1 MELTEEDGIF
11 PNFRLLSYL
20 ISIAKSC
27 PVMLGIAVLTQ
38 YHESLYRQVPMICL
52 QMTQSTMFIQGE
64 ISEVE
69 YKGRMNRSPQISE
82 VLKAISD
89 DKALI
94 LFNTVALSS
103 GKTDILLSTMNLTR
117 KQYYSKMERLSR
129 QGLLVR
135 KGGRYYLTTLGK
147 VLYELQSTLGVA
159 LDNYW
164 KLKAIDS
171 LLTPPGLPEFELNK
185 MIDTLLENEELK
197 KLILTKLK

>member
-1 MELTEEDGIF
+1 
-11 PNFRLLSYL
+11 
-20 ISIAKSC
+20 
-27 PVMLGIAVLTQ
+27 
-38 YHESLYRQVPMICL
+38 MIYS
-52 QMTQSTMFIQGE
+52 QMTPSTMFIQGE
-64 ISEVE
+64 VSEVK

-82 VLKAISD
+82 VWKAISD
-89 DKALI
+89 DKALT

-103 GKTDILLSTMNLTR
+103 GKTDMLLSTMNLTR
-117 KQYYSKMERLSR
+117 KQYYSKMEGLSR

-185 MIDTLLENEELK
+185 MIDTLLENDELK

>member
-1 MELTEEDGIF
+1 
-11 PNFRLLSYL
+11 
-20 ISIAKSC
+20 
-27 PVMLGIAVLTQ
+27 
-38 YHESLYRQVPMICL
+38 MIYL
-52 QMTQSTMFIQGE
+52 QMTPSTMFIQGE
-64 ISEVE
+64 LSEVK

-89 DKALI
+89 DKALT

-103 GKTDILLSTMNLTR
+103 GKTDMLLSTLNLTR
-117 KQYYSKMERLSR
+117 KQYYSKMERLSK
-129 QGLLVR
+129 QGLLIR

-171 LLTPPGLPEFELNK
+171 LLTPHGLPEFELNK
-185 MIDTLLENEELK
+185 MIDTLLENDELK

>member
-1 MELTEEDGIF
+1 
-11 PNFRLLSYL
+11 
-20 ISIAKSC
+20 
-27 PVMLGIAVLTQ
+27 
-38 YHESLYRQVPMICL
+38 MIYL
-52 QMTQSTMFIQGE
+52 QMTPSTMFIQGE
-64 ISEVE
+64 VSEVKN
-69 YKGRMNRSPQISE
+69 KGRMNRSPQISE

-89 DKALI
+89 DKALT

-103 GKTDILLSTMNLTR
+103 GKTNMLLSTLNLTR
-117 KQYYSKMERLSR
+117 KQYYSKMERLSK
-129 QGLLVR
+129 QGLLMR

-185 MIDTLLENEELK
+185 MIDTLLENDELK

>member
-1 MELTEEDGIF
+1 
-11 PNFRLLSYL
+11 
-20 ISIAKSC
+20 
-27 PVMLGIAVLTQ
+27 
-38 YHESLYRQVPMICL
+38 MIYL
-52 QMTQSTMFIQGE
+52 QMTPSTMFIQGE
-64 ISEVE
+64 LSEVK

-89 DKALI
+89 DKALT

-103 GKTDILLSTMNLTR
+103 GKTDMLLSTLNLTR
-117 KQYYSKMERLSR
+117 KQYYSKMERLSK

-159 LDNYW
+159 LNNYW

-171 LLTPPGLPEFELNK
+171 LLTPHGLPEFELNK
-185 MIDTLLENEELK
+185 MIDTLLENDELK

>member
-1 MELTEEDGIF
+1 
-11 PNFRLLSYL
+11 
-20 ISIAKSC
+20 
-27 PVMLGIAVLTQ
+27 
-38 YHESLYRQVPMICL
+38 MICL
-52 QMTQSTMFIQGE
+52 QMTQTTIFVQGE
-64 ISEVE
+64 VSEVE
-69 YKGRMNRSPQISE
+69 YKGRMNRPPQISE

-94 LFNTVALSS
+94 LFNTVALTS

-117 KQYYSKMERLSR
+117 KQYYSKMDRLYR

-147 VLYELQSTLGVA
+147 VLYELQITLGVA

-171 LLTPPGLPEFELNK
+171 LLTPTGLPEFEMNK

-197 KLILTKLK
+197 KLIFTKLK

>member
-1 MELTEEDGIF
+1 
-11 PNFRLLSYL
+11 
-20 ISIAKSC
+20 
-27 PVMLGIAVLTQ
+27 
-38 YHESLYRQVPMICL
+38 
-52 QMTQSTMFIQGE
+52 MTPSTMFIQGE
-64 ISEVE
+64 LSEVK

-89 DKALI
+89 DKALT

-103 GKTDILLSTMNLTR
+103 GKTDMLLSTLNLTR
-117 KQYYSKMERLSR
+117 KQYYSKMERLSK

-171 LLTPPGLPEFELNK
+171 LLTPHGLPEFELNK
-185 MIDTLLENEELK
+185 MIDTLLENDELK